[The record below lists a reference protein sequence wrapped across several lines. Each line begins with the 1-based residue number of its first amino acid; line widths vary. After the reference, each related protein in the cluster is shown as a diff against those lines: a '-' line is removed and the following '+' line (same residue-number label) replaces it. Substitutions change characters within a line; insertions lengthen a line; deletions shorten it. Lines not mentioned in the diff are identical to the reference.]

1 MFAARSTAPAPSVEA
16 TVVDDKL
23 SVTVHVTVFFGIPSR
38 SSPRPCARRRC
49 APSTPRSVS
58 RSSAST
64 CASTAWCSPRSRRP
78 VSLRVERG
86 RTRARSQAMQLLFQ
100 AEALDV
106 PLEDVLSGDY
116 LLSKGPL
123 DDFAVELA
131 EGCYAHLDEVDA
143 VLGRV
148 SDNWRLDRM
157 PGTDRNLMRIA
168 VYEMRYAPRAPDGRH
183 SHQRG
188 RGDRQGLR
196 HRRVLALRER
206 RAGAAS
212 HVLMPPSSTRNPTRQ
227 PRRRPSRPRRRRRG
241 TRPDG

>member
-1 MFAARSTAPAPSVEA
+1 M
-16 TVVDDKL
+16 
-23 SVTVHVTVFFGIPSR
+23 
-38 SSPRPCARRRC
+38 
-49 APSTPRSVS
+49 
-58 RSSAST
+58 
-64 CASTAWCSPRSRRP
+64 
-78 VSLRVERG
+78 SLRVERG

-168 VYEMRYAPRAPDGRH
+168 VYEMRYAPERLTDAIVINEAVEIAKAYGTDESSRFVNGVLGRVSRLDASVFDAEPDQAAEAAPIA
-183 SHQRG
+183 SEAPAT
-188 RGDRQGLR
+188 GDE
-196 HRRVLALRER
+196 A
-206 RAGAAS
+206 
-212 HVLMPPSSTRNPTRQ
+212 
-227 PRRRPSRPRRRRRG
+227 
-241 TRPDG
+241 